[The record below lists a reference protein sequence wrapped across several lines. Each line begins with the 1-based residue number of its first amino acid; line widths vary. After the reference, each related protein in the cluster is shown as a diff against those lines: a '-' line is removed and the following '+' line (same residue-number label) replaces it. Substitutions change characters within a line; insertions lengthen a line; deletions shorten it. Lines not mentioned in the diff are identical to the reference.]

1 MKLFVASAIHGN
13 GGCLMLGEKM
23 NFTIDCAVDG

>member
-23 NFTIDCAVDG
+23 NFIDCAVDG